1 MQDPSTSIKIHGVS
15 KSFESVNVIEPVIS
29 DFSLDI
35 SKGSFVAVCGKSG
48 SGKTT
53 LLRIIAGLDFPDKGS
68 VLIDGAPPRESYP
81 RVGYVVQD
89 YSQSLLPWLRIR
101 SNVALGLL
109 KSGLSRK
116 ERFSKASEYL
126 GLVGLADSEFKF
138 PWQLSGGMQQR
149 VVLARALSVD
159 PIVLCLDEPFASLDA
174 QTRAELQDLVLT
186 LAKQKS
192 ITTVLVTHD
201 LDEAV
206 YMADEVIILKKGVYR
221 VEKISIEL
229 PRPRKHRE
237 TRYLSE
243 FLNLRKRLESQI
255 SES

>member
-1 MQDPSTSIKIHGVS
+1 MKEPSHSIKVLGVS
-15 KSFESVNVIEPVIS
+15 KSFKLNKVDEPVLS
-29 DFSLDI
+29 NLSLEI
-35 SKGSFVAVCGKSG
+35 ASGAFLAICGKSG

-53 LLRIIAGLDFPDKGS
+53 LLRIIAGLELPDKGS
-68 VLIDGAPPRESYP
+68 ILLDGAEPWESYP

-109 KSGLSRK
+109 KSGLSRR
-116 ERFSKASEYL
+116 ERLDKASEYL
-126 GLVGLADSEFKF
+126 SLVGLSDAEAKY

-149 VVLARALSVD
+149 VVLARALCVE

-174 QTRAELQDLVLT
+174 QTRAELQDLVLK
-186 LAKQKS
+186 LAKEKS

-206 YMADEVIILKKGVYR
+206 YMADEVVILKKDGQKAERLV
-221 VEKISIEL
+221 VSL
-229 PRPRKHRE
+229 PRPRTHTE
-237 TRYLSE
+237 TRYLAD
-243 FLNLRKRLESQI
+243 FLDLRRKLEGHLLD
-255 SES
+255 